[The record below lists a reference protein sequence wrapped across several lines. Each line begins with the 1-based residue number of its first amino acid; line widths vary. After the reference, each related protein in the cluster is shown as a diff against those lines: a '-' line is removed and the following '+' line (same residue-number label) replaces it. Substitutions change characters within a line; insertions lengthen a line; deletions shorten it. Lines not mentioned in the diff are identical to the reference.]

1 MRSTCLFLFLITIFA
16 YTTFAQEQTIETG
29 IRDAFLV
36 SREKKVVAT
45 NKQTSQPT
53 KNGSG
58 NTKTTGHTKLSIPK
72 DDVSILGLGYTIY
85 MRTNN
90 DECVSVDPTRR
101 FRSGDSIRITF
112 EPNIDCFIYIFYV
125 ENNGEPELLFPD
137 RKLNYGNNKA
147 LSHVPFEIP
156 SSENP
161 NPDLCWFNFSG
172 AASNQQLYVVATRKP
187 ISEVP
192 TGKSLELYSQEHRKA
207 WKPSKV
213 LWSELKR
220 KADEP
225 ITLSKSN
232 SYGQSQPKIEKVSIG
247 RRLSLSSN
255 APSPS
260 IIQVSNSPVSD
271 LLVARIELIQ
281 D

>member
-1 MRSTCLFLFLITIFA
+1 MRSTWLFLFLITIFVCTA
-16 YTTFAQEQTIETG
+16 FAQEQAIETG
-29 IRDAFLV
+29 VREAFLV
-36 SREKKVVAT
+36 SREKKVDVT
-45 NKQTSQPT
+45 NKQTSQST
-53 KNGSG
+53 KNDNRNKKNTG
-58 NTKTTGHTKLSIPK
+58 NTNFSVPK
-72 DDVSILGLGYTIY
+72 NNVSTIGLGYTIY

-90 DECVSVDPTRR
+90 DECVSVDPTRH

-137 RKLNYGNNKA
+137 RKLNDGNNKA

-156 SSENP
+156 SSDNP
-161 NPDLCWFNFSG
+161 SPELCWFNFSG
-172 AASNQQLYVVATRKP
+172 EASNQQLYVVATRKP

-192 TGKSLELYSQEHRKA
+192 RGKDLDLYSQEHRTA

-213 LWSELKR
+213 FWLQLKQ

-232 SYGQSQPKIEKVSIG
+232 NYGQNQSKIEKVSIG
-247 RRLSLSSN
+247 RRLSLLTN
-255 APSPS
+255 APRPS
-260 IIQVSNSPVSD
+260 IIQVSNSPTSD